1 MVIACHANP
10 RVSHQLAKPHGELGD
25 GSNSDT
31 CLKFWMLYWQTSLA
45 IFNHPNS
52 PVSWVSILKKT
63 KAIYCR
69 NWSSLRVD
77 LEVADMV
84 SSVLLVNPLICFS
97 IELPHFLGQLGVFF
111 LPRFLQI
118 GVPQDPWVS
127 YWKELIRDDFWV
139 LHFWR
144 NLTLLLINIYIYPV
158 VSTLHSQNSCVL
170 TNENPIYLLVQS
182 PWFNHHLFQP
192 EHDLGHNIYTQY
204 SQIVLFPGDH

>member
-1 MVIACHANP
+1 MVIPCHANP
-10 RVSHQLAKPHGELGD
+10 RVSHHLAKPHGELGD

-52 PVSWVSILKKT
+52 PVSWVSILKKA

-69 NWSSLRVD
+69 NWSSLRVA

-97 IELPHFLGQLGVFF
+97 IEVPHFLGQMFFFCCGFFKLGYPKTHGF
-111 LPRFLQI
+111 LIERKLM
-118 GVPQDPWVS
+118 
-127 YWKELIRDDFWV
+127 LDDFWV

-144 NLTLLLINIYIYPV
+144 NLTLLLINIYIYISIYISCCTHATFSKYLCSQQWKPNILAGSIPMIQSPF
-158 VSTLHSQNSCVL
+158 VSTGTWSWS
-170 TNENPIYLLVQS
+170 
-182 PWFNHHLFQP
+182 
-192 EHDLGHNIYTQY
+192 
-204 SQIVLFPGDH
+204 